1 MNPGLAQ
8 HLAPE
13 LLSALVDEELD
24 AAEVREVQAHLG
36 SCLHCRQRLDG
47 LRRVA
52 AGLRDLER
60 AALPA
65 SFEVGLR
72 RQIALDGAATGLRE
86 RLEAQSLAPRRLAA
100 PVGLGFALVLT
111 LAAIGFL
118 FTHALE
124 RRQAVSVVV
133 PLSAAAVE
141 GSTREAA
148 GRSFVRQGVAW
159 RETGAREAPVRMI
172 GKESAEGRDVLAEH
186 PDLEPLL
193 EAAPEVHLV
202 WRGELVALVVE
213 PQVGEEPS
221 P

>member
-13 LLSALVDEELD
+13 LLSALVDDELD

-65 SFEVGLR
+65 SFEVALR
-72 RQIALDGAATGLRE
+72 RQIALDGAANSLRQ

-124 RRQAVSVVV
+124 RRQEVSVVV
-133 PLSAAAVE
+133 PLSPAGVE

-159 RETGAREAPVRMI
+159 RETGARGAPVRTI
-172 GKESAEGRDVLAEH
+172 GRESAEGHAILAEH
-186 PDLEPLL
+186 PDLELL
-193 EAAPEVHLV
+193 LDASPEVQLI

-213 PQVGEEPS
+213 REVGEELS